1 MARMVTILTLM
12 TMMMTG
18 EMSNVSA
25 TDKEFIGETEGF
37 FKRYVRNLAYYDRCE
52 EAYERTEAQYSA
64 LMGRRKYASYNS
76 FRAAYS
82 RFYKK

>member
-25 TDKEFIGETEGF
+25 ADKEFIGEIEGF

>member
-1 MARMVTILTLM
+1 MAMMVTILTLM

-25 TDKEFIGETEGF
+25 ADKEFIGETEGF